1 MIDNELPYNE
11 IIGLMKV
18 GYNQLGIIPFDLINQ
33 MANYLVTIHVRTD
46 KEFKELL
53 GDGYYT

>member
-53 GDGYYT
+53 GDEYYT